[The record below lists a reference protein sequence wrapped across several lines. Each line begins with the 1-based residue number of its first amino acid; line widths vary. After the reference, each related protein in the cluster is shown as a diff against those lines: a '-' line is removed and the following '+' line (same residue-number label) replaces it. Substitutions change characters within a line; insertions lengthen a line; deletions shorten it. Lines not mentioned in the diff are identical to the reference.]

1 LLFVTTFAPD
11 RAGVLQLL
19 QETLA
24 SLVETNKLAVAD
36 TAP

>member
-1 LLFVTTFAPD
+1 
-11 RAGVLQLL
+11 VLQLL